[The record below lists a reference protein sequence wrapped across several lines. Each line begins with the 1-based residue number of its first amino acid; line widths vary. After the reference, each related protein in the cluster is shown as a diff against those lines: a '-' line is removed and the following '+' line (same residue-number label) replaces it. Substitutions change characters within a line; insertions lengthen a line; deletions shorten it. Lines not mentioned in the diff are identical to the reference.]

1 MDQSSRTYQELW
13 DLVEPVVTQEGLEL
27 YDIERS
33 SPSSAGG
40 RSIIR
45 VYLSRPKTE
54 GVSVDEGSEGSVD
67 AGVTVDDCATVS
79 RKLSALDRFDQFLG
93 EHSLLEVS
101 SPGINR
107 KLRTLQHFTAALGE
121 RVRVKAYNDSEGRD
135 RTITGFVLGVNAE
148 ELVELKDESS
158 GEVREIPFANI
169 SSARIDFDFSTP
181 DKKGNRQ

>member
-13 DLVEPVVTQEGLEL
+13 DLVEPVVIQEGLEL

-45 VYLSRPKTE
+45 VYLSRSKTE
-54 GVSVDEGSEGSVD
+54 GISAEEGSEGSVD

-107 KLRTLQHFTAALGE
+107 KLRTPQHFTAAIGE
-121 RVRVKAYNDSEGRD
+121 RVRVKAYNDAEGRD
-135 RTITGFVLGVNAE
+135 RTVTGFILAVKAEDVL
-148 ELVELKDESS
+148 ELKEESS
-158 GEVREIPFANI
+158 GDVWEIPLSNI